1 MSWSRVDL
9 FLGGPLGLWTLGVV
23 KPEQVGTVYSADVE
37 ICRRAVKLGRPF
49 VLGVARSETG
59 HSEGARSETGPSG
72 ETGRSSR
79 VGMSVHYPFLLSEEV
94 LRAYRVIYNL
104 HPALLPWG
112 RCYYPVFWALWAGEP
127 AGCTLHEIA
136 PGIDDGAIVDQR
148 EVEVFPWDTG
158 GTLHARVSGE
168 EKRLFAEW
176 WPEIASG
183 RRLPSV
189 PQGRANS
196 FHYRS
201 EFMALKRGK
210 GIEEMTGPEVLKLV
224 RCLSHPDYTGLEVE
238 MGGRR
243 YEISARRVDG

>member
-23 KPEQVGTVYSADVE
+23 KPEQVGTVYSAEVE

-49 VLGVARSETG
+49 VLGALTPTPLPG
-59 HSEGARSETGPSG
+59 GEG
-72 ETGRSSR
+72 R

-94 LRAYRVIYNL
+94 LSAYKVIYNL

-136 PGIDDGAIVDQR
+136 PGIDDGDIVDQR

-158 GTLHARVSGE
+158 GTLHARVSAE

-189 PQGRANS
+189 PQDRANS